1 MENII
6 DMVRDKIPFNIK
18 FRSEIESGKMLVRTL
33 DGDNVRIICWDAD
46 DYCPIVGLIQLEG
59 ESITTAFK
67 YHEDGTVAKPHYG
80 KLLNLVLIRKFDE
93 FEEKLKEIVDSFN
106 DGGSITDEGVVFYSR
121 QLKDILSKRHVK

>member
-1 MENII
+1 
-6 DMVRDKIPFNIK
+6 MVRDKIPFNIK

-33 DGDNVRIICWDAD
+33 DGDKVRIICWDAD
-46 DYCPIVGLIQLEG
+46 GYCPIVGLIQLEG
-59 ESITTAFK
+59 ESVTTAFK
-67 YHEDGTVAKPHYG
+67 YHEDGTVAKPHNG
-80 KLLNLVLIRKFDE
+80 ELLNLVLIRKFDE